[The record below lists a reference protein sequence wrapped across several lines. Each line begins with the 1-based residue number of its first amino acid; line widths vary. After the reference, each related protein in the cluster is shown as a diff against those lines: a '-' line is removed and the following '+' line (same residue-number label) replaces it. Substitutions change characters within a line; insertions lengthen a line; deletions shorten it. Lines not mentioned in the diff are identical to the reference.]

1 MGSPENILTI
11 NMIQMEQV
19 LFMSFNTHTLSTII
33 EKGDHEFEFEEQKG
47 GIR

>member
-1 MGSPENILTI
+1 MVSPENICTI

-33 EKGDHEFEFEEQKG
+33 EKGDHEFEFEGQKE